1 MMDDIFN
8 HLRNKLEAK
17 SERVGGGG
25 SGDCV
30 LWKRWNWKH
39 WVWVYKVSWPNDG
52 RKVKRVHLVALMVEM
67 HLTRSQFPGANL
79 EVSHLCHA
87 KLCVNPM
94 HLSLEPHATN
104 QERIHCMQQGVC
116 SGAHHPHPRCIF

>member
-17 SERVGGGG
+17 SERVGGLRG
-25 SGDCV
+25 CV
-30 LWKRWNWKH
+30 LWKGGVGSNGYGFIR
-39 WVWVYKVSWPNDG
+39 VSWPEEG
-52 RKVKRVHLVALMVEM
+52 SKVERVHRVALMVEM
-67 HLTRSQFPGANL
+67 RLTRSQFPGANL
-79 EVSHLCHA
+79 EVSHLCHE

>member
-17 SERVGGGG
+17 TERVGGL
-25 SGDCV
+25 GDCV
-30 LWKRWNWKH
+30 LWKGGVGSNGYGFIR
-39 WVWVYKVSWPNDG
+39 VSWPEEG
-52 RKVKRVHLVALMVEM
+52 SKVERVHRVALMVEM
-67 HLTRSQFPGANL
+67 RLTRSQFPGANL
-79 EVSHLCHA
+79 EVSHLCHE

>member
-1 MMDDIFN
+1 M
-8 HLRNKLEAK
+8 
-17 SERVGGGG
+17 ERGGGVG
-25 SGDCV
+25 SNGYGFI
-30 LWKRWNWKH
+30 R
-39 WVWVYKVSWPNDG
+39 VSWPEEG
-52 RKVKRVHLVALMVEM
+52 SKVERVHRVALMVEM
-67 HLTRSQFPGANL
+67 RLTRSQFPGANL
-79 EVSHLCHA
+79 EVSHLCHE

>member
-1 MMDDIFN
+1 MMEDVFN
-8 HLRNKLEAK
+8 KLRIKLEAK
-17 SERVGGGG
+17 SERVGGLGG
-25 SGDCV
+25 CV
-30 LWKRWNWKH
+30 LWKGRVGRNGYGYIR
-39 WVWVYKVSWPNDG
+39 VLWPDEG
-52 RKVKRVHLVALMVEM
+52 SKLERVHRVALMVEM
-67 HLTRSQFPGANL
+67 RLMRSQFPGGNL
-79 EVSHLCHA
+79 EVSHLCHE